1 MDPRRDTTA
10 RARRAAA
17 GSARVEAVFA
27 CAAAMLL
34 ACLMTFPLITAPGR
48 LGRTTTM
55 DGLYSIWNVAW
66 VARTIVTRPFSL
78 FDANIFYPHRN
89 TLAYSEANL
98 VAGVAGVPAWLLTHN
113 AYAAHSSAVLFAF
126 ASTFVGMWLLARR
139 LSGDS
144 ASAGVAAVLFAFC
157 PYFYSHTAHIQLLM
171 AGGIPLSMLAVHR
184 LADAPTLSRGVQLG
198 AALAV
203 QALACAYYG
212 VFAGLMV
219 GYGVLFFAISRRL
232 WRDRTFWIAVAAAAA
247 TSCALVLPFFVHYL
261 ELQRS
266 SGFARSLDDAAR
278 YAATWQSYLASP
290 AHAHQPILL
299 LARKLGW
306 RIGEVLFP
314 GVIAILLGVAGIA
327 TGLRAREERARARE
341 TIALYG
347 SLGILALWG
356 SFGPAAGL
364 YTLLYRVVP
373 LFTFLR
379 APSRFGLLIVFV
391 LAVFSAGAL
400 ATAAR
405 RFNGSTRLLAVVVG
419 ALAILELNVV
429 PFPWDRALPVSAN
442 YTVLAG
448 MPRGSVAE
456 FPFYGERVAYPLH
469 AQYMVLSTSHW
480 MPLVN
485 GYSDYIPPDFRE
497 TAFVLDSFPS
507 NDTFAVLQ
515 KHRVRYVGIHW
526 DMYGP
531 RAQGVRETLK
541 EFSRYLRPLGS
552 DQTMTL
558 YEIVS
563 FP

>member
-1 MDPRRDTTA
+1 MEPRPDTTA
-10 RARRAAA
+10 RRSVVLACA
-17 GSARVEAVFA
+17 GAVF
-27 CAAAMLL
+27 L
-34 ACLMTFPLITAPGR
+34 ACLMTFPLIAAPGR

-66 VARTIVTRPFSL
+66 VARTIVSHPLSL

-98 VAGVAGVPAWLLTHN
+98 VAGVVAIPAWLLTHN

-126 ASTFVGMWLLARR
+126 ASTFIGMWLLARR
-139 LSGDS
+139 LTGDS
-144 ASAGVAAVLFAFC
+144 ASAMIAALLFAFC

-171 AGGIPLSMLAVHR
+171 AGGIPLSMLALHR
-184 LADAPTLSRGVQLG
+184 LVDAPAPRRGVELG
-198 AALAV
+198 AALAL

-212 VFAGLMV
+212 IFAGLMV
-219 GYGVLFFAISRRL
+219 GYAVLFLAAARRL
-232 WRDRTFWIAVAAAAA
+232 WRVKDFWIAVAIAAA
-247 TSCALVLPFFVHYL
+247 TACALVLPFFLHYL

-266 SGFARSLDDAAR
+266 SGFARSLDDARR

-290 AHAHQPILL
+290 AHGHQPILL

-306 RIGEVLFP
+306 RMSEVLFP
-314 GVIAILLGVAGIA
+314 GIIATLAGAAGIA
-327 TGLRAREERARARE
+327 AGARARSGESRTRE

-347 SLGILALWG
+347 SLGILAVWA

-364 YTLLYRVVP
+364 YTVLYRVVP

-391 LAVFSAGAL
+391 LALFSAIAL
-400 ATAAR
+400 TAMLRWSGRNA
-405 RFNGSTRLLAVVVG
+405 GLLTGVVA

-429 PFPWDRALPVSAN
+429 PFPWERALPVSTN
-442 YTVLAG
+442 YTLLAA
-448 MPRGSVAE
+448 MPRGSIAE

-497 TAFVLDSFPS
+497 AAFVLDSFPS
-507 NDTFAVLQ
+507 SDTFAVLQ
-515 KHRVRYVGIHW
+515 KHRVRYIGIHW

-531 RAQGVRETLK
+531 RAEGVREKLK
-541 EFSRYLRPLGS
+541 DFAPYLRPLGS
-552 DQTMTL
+552 DETMTL